1 MSQNYITKVMES
13 MGWTDGSFIPVANE
27 ENRKIM
33 EEINQMM
40 KNKENKFSESESMN
54 FRVNN
59 LGEHFKNTEEQIFQN
74 LVKIFFSFFL
84 KF

>member
-33 EEINQMM
+33 EEVNQMM
-40 KNKENKFSESESMN
+40 KNKEVKFSEAENIN

-59 LGEHFKNTEEQIFQN
+59 LGEHFKNTDEQIFQN
-74 LVKIFFSFFL
+74 LVIFFFAI
-84 KF
+84 

>member
-33 EEINQMM
+33 EEINFLM
-40 KNKENKFSESESMN
+40 KTKENKFSESENMN

-59 LGEHFKNTEEQIFQN
+59 LGNHFKNTEEQIVQN
-74 LVKIFFSFFL
+74 LVSFFL
-84 KF
+84 